1 MASDALGA
9 PHGANGQHPG
19 QGSHAFEAF
28 DVLMQ
33 PAPDAGA
40 PPSASARAVGG
51 VLASGECPGCAC
63 SADLAGVG
71 VLKGPCCTADG
82 GRDDILFSP
91 NISPRPGAEEE
102 TAK

>member
-1 MASDALGA
+1 MASDAQGA
-9 PHGANGQHPG
+9 PHGANGQKQG
-19 QGSHAFEAF
+19 QGSHGFEAF
-28 DVLMQ
+28 DVLVQ

-82 GRDDILFSP
+82 GRNDILFSP
-91 NISPRPGAEEE
+91 ISHLRQGAEEE

>member
-28 DVLMQ
+28 DVLVQ

-51 VLASGECPGCAC
+51 VLASGECPGCAG

-71 VLKGPCCTADG
+71 VLKRPCTADG

-91 NISPRPGAEEE
+91 ISHLSQGAEEE

>member
-1 MASDALGA
+1 MATDAMGA

-19 QGSHAFEAF
+19 KGLHAFEAF
-28 DVLMQ
+28 NVLVQ

-51 VLASGECPGCAC
+51 VLASGECPGCAS

-71 VLKGPCCTADG
+71 VLKGPCAAGG
-82 GRDDILFSP
+82 GRDDIGRVNPAGCRKSP
-91 NISPRPGAEEE
+91 PPNA
-102 TAK
+102 